1 MEISISEDA
10 ARDLKEMAVRRYD
23 SLRSTSRLI
32 EDLVREAGSIPPPD
46 VEAIKAER
54 EEWIAEMIKEEQTLQ
69 KQKKGSICRN
79 PPHWI
84 CDNCA
89 AEFEVT
95 IRSDAKYCPACR
107 SNLIRIIA
115 EKEKTIWGR
124 IYDVVFADVY
134 AKIDADFKE
143 CQKGT

>member
-1 MEISISEDA
+1 MEISISEEA

-32 EDLVREAGSIPPPD
+32 EDLVKEAGLIPE

-69 KQKKGSICRN
+69 KKGRICRN

-115 EKEKTIWGR
+115 EKEKTIWSR
-124 IYDVVFADVY
+124 INEVVFADVY
-134 AKIDADFKE
+134 AEADADFKE
-143 CQKGT
+143 HQKGT

>member
-1 MEISISEDA
+1 MRMEISISEEA
-10 ARDLKEMAVRRYD
+10 AGVLKKMAVQRYS

-54 EEWIAEMIKEEQTLQ
+54 EEWIAEIIKEEQTRR
-69 KQKKGSICRN
+69 KQKKGRICRN
-79 PPHWI
+79 PPYWI

-107 SNLIRIIA
+107 SNLIRIVA
-115 EKEKTIWGR
+115 EKEKTIWSR
-124 IYDVVFADVY
+124 IRDVVFADVY
-134 AKIDADFKE
+134 AKVDAE
-143 CQKGT
+143 YQKGI